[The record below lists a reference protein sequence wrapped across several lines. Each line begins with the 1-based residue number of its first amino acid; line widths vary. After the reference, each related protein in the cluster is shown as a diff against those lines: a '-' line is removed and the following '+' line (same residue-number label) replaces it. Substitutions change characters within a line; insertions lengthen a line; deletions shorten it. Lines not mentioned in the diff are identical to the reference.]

1 MLTTTHKRE
10 AHGRKPVLPRPGKV
24 AIGRTRTRPE
34 GNFTSVIRA
43 SLDLSTETL
52 GRMLQVSSRTITR
65 WEEQE
70 NVPRDPNQVL
80 RIYKLKEIVD
90 IGLRVYTPEGLR
102 EFLSKPQPA
111 FSGHTAY
118 QLMSIGEYDTVLSA
132 LVADFEGLGF

>member
-10 AHGRKPVLPRPGKV
+10 AHGRKPVLPKPGKG